1 MWMLLLR
8 ISIVVLGGLLGFFT
22 GQQIALFPNQPM
34 LGPALGT
41 GAGCLVGLL
50 VVHGIT
56 KVVRDF
62 NLKMITG
69 ALLGVLLGLILSN
82 QVIGIV
88 HISFKSNSANVLFN
102 VFVGLCFAYL
112 GGALGLRLFQVT
124 EFSKQPGVAKLPA
137 KMGFKGPAPKVIDTS
152 ALIDG
157 RIADVI
163 DAGFLEGVLII
174 PQFVLK
180 ELQHIADSHDPLRRN
195 RGRRGMEILKRLQ
208 ESRFVKVRVDSTDFP
223 EVKEVDEKLV
233 MLCAKLKAQLIT
245 TDFNLAQVANVQGID
260 VLNVNELA
268 NALRPVY
275 LPGEEMEVFVLR
287 QGKDPRQGVGYL
299 EDGTMIVVEDGSQY
313 IGKQVRMVVT
323 SLLQTASGRMIFGR
337 TKENL
342 DPTMDREGYQRYL
355 KRHHRHGEGQV
366 VQQKRNSRNG

>member
-1 MWMLLLR
+1 MLLLR

-34 LGPALGT
+34 LGPALGVA
-41 GAGCLVGLL
+41 AGGLVGLL

-88 HISFKSNSANVLFN
+88 HISFRSNSANVLFN
-102 VFVGLCFAYL
+102 IFVGLCFAYL

-124 EFSKQPGVAKLPA
+124 EFSKHSAKLPA
-137 KMGFKGPAPKVIDTS
+137 KMGLKGPTPKVLDTS

-163 DAGFLEGVLII
+163 DAGFLEGLLII

-208 ESRFVKVRVDSTDFP
+208 ESSYVKVRVDTTDFP

-233 MLCAKLKAQLIT
+233 LLSNKLKAQLIT
-245 TDFNLAQVANVQGID
+245 TDFNLAQVAKVQGIE

-275 LPGEEMEVFVLR
+275 LPGEEMDVFVLR

-355 KRHHRHGEGQV
+355 KRHHRQQQTSQSGTGSKNPKHG
-366 VQQKRNSRNG
+366 

>member
-8 ISIVVLGGLLGFFT
+8 ISIVVLGGPLGFFT

-41 GAGCLVGLL
+41 VAGALVGLL

-88 HISFKSNSANVLFN
+88 HISFKSDSANVLFN
-102 VFVGLCFAYL
+102 IFVGLCFAYF

-124 EFSKQPGVAKLPA
+124 EFSKQSGKLPI
-137 KMGFKGPAPKVIDTS
+137 KMGLKGLTPKVLDTS

-163 DAGFLEGVLII
+163 DSGFLEGILII

-208 ESRFVKVRVDSTDFP
+208 ESDSVKVKGETTDFP

-233 MLCAKLKAQLIT
+233 TLCSKIRAQLIT
-245 TDFNLAQVANVQGID
+245 TDFNLAQVANVQGIE

-313 IGKQVRMVVT
+313 IGKQVNMVVT

-342 DPTMDREGYQRYL
+342 DPTMNREGYQRYL
-355 KRHHRHGEGQV
+355 KKHNRHQVNQSGTGQTRST
-366 VQQKRNSRNG
+366 KHP